1 MEQESDH
8 RLSMSM
14 EDLGFNTSYNMKGKL
29 GEKHYDDVGPKVF
42 ISKNLEIERK
52 RREKLGSRLLVLR
65 SLVPI
70 ITSMNKA
77 SIIEDAI
84 TYTKMLQKEVEI
96 LTKELDEMEETRKK
110 KAEQKTCESSAAG
123 EKINISW
130 IEEEIQVAKIDGSN
144 MLWAKMIIENK
155 RGRFK
160 KLVEDL
166 NNSNIEMIDLSVT
179 TIEGAYHITATLKG
193 MSGEPIELYQIP
205 TIMKF
210 K

>member
-1 MEQESDH
+1 
-8 RLSMSM
+8 
-14 EDLGFNTSYNMKGKL
+14 MKGKL
-29 GEKHYDDVGPKVF
+29 SQKHYDDVGPRVF

-84 TYTKMLQKEVEI
+84 TYTKKLQNEIEI

-110 KAEQKTCESSAAG
+110 KAEQKTCESSAAR
-123 EKINISW
+123 ENINISW
-130 IEEEIQVAKIDGSN
+130 IEEEIQVAKIDGN
-144 MLWAKMIIENK
+144 TLWAKMIIENK

-179 TIEGAYHITATLKG
+179 TIEGAYLITATLKG
-193 MSGEPIELYQIP
+193 MGGEPIELYQIP
-205 TIMKF
+205 TL
-210 K
+210 

>member
-110 KAEQKTCESSAAG
+110 KEEQKTCESSAAG

-166 NNSNIEMIDLSVT
+166 NNSNIEIIDLSVT

>member
-1 MEQESDH
+1 MEQENNH
-8 RLSMSM
+8 RLSVSV
-14 EDLGFNTSYNMKGKL
+14 EDLGFNNGSNMKGKL
-29 GEKHYDDVGPKVF
+29 SRKHYDDASPKLF
-42 ISKNLEIERK
+42 ISKNLETERK
-52 RREKLGSRLLVLR
+52 RREKHGSRLLVLR

-166 NNSNIEMIDLSVT
+166 NNSNIEIIDLSVT

>member
-1 MEQESDH
+1 MEQENNH
-8 RLSMSM
+8 NLSVSM
-14 EDLGFNTSYNMKGKL
+14 EDLGFNTGCNMKGKL
-29 GEKHYDDVGPKVF
+29 RQKHYDDVGPKVF
-42 ISKNLEIERK
+42 MSKNLETERK

-84 TYTKMLQKEVEI
+84 TYTRKLQNEVEI
-96 LTKELDEMEETRKK
+96 LTKELGGLEETRKK

-130 IEEEIQVAKIDGSN
+130 IEEEIQVAKIDGN
-144 MLWAKMIIENK
+144 NLWVKMIIENK

-160 KLVEDL
+160 KLIEDL
-166 NNSNIEMIDLSVT
+166 DNSNIEMIDVSVT
-179 TIEGAYHITATLKG
+179 TMEGAYLITATLKG

>member
-1 MEQESDH
+1 MEQENNH
-8 RLSMSM
+8 RLSVSV
-14 EDLGFNTSYNMKGKL
+14 EDLGFNNGSNMKGKL
-29 GEKHYDDVGPKVF
+29 SQKHYDDAGPKLF
-42 ISKNLEIERK
+42 ISKNLETERK

-110 KAEQKTCESSAAG
+110 KAEQKTCESSAG

-130 IEEEIQVAKIDGSN
+130 IEEEIQVAKIDGN

-155 RGRFK
+155 RGRFQ

-166 NNSNIEMIDLSVT
+166 HTSNIEMIDLSVT
-179 TIEGAYHITATLKG
+179 TIEGAYLITATLKG
-193 MSGEPIELYQIP
+193 MGGEPIELYQIP
-205 TIMKF
+205 TIIKF